1 MARKYVSLAELRET
15 FKKARKER
23 KIVSRETGKY
33 AGLKECFK
41 NVRKCNDATH
51 LAYCYYQEVAY
62 EYSEQTDCNNESVP
76 G

>member
-1 MARKYVSLAELRET
+1 MARKYISLAELKDT

-23 KIVSRETGKY
+23 RVVSRETGKY

-51 LAYCYYQEVAY
+51 LAYCYY
-62 EYSEQTDCNNESVP
+62 
-76 G
+76 